1 MRITP
6 RCPGPDRCSC
16 VHCEGD
22 DVYRSPTVLYDQ
34 RHPDQVAEPL
44 HQSRGGEEVG
54 RPGEIR
60 REVLLPQG
68 VFVAAEEGIGGF
80 YDSDARPGA
89 EEVARCHGETEERG
103 DVGAVGFGPVEG
115 IVRIIAGLRDED
127 EGLRSCVLKPDA
139 ALSVEVEVVVIV
151 LAISIMLR

>member
-103 DVGAVGFGPVEG
+103 DVGAVGFGPG
-115 IVRIIAGLRDED
+115 WCRW
-127 EGLRSCVLKPDA
+127 SQ
-139 ALSVEVEVVVIV
+139 SVVGWGGVVSDGMRWWVCS
-151 LAISIMLR
+151 LTS